1 MVNSVTLSSLE
12 SAVLAW
18 LEDSDFAE
26 ATIVDEMADGTVC
39 IHYWHTD
46 HFYSVLIV
54 LNHLTAPTVVNLIA
68 ALPGYLE
75 AYQRRTIAESM
86 AEGLSEAEAQG
97 AAYGFPTVVAICAP
111 FDAIDD
117 GGYEAYQRATGT
129 FDQPL
134 VVAMQDG
141 DAWEFH
147 EEEVQ

>member
-1 MVNSVTLSSLE
+1 MNSGILSSLE
-12 SAVLAW
+12 AAALEW
-18 LEDSDFAE
+18 LEDSGSTE
-26 ATIVDEMADGTVC
+26 ATTVDTMEDGTVC

-46 HFYSVLIV
+46 HFNGALIV
-54 LNHLTAPTVVNLIA
+54 LDRLTAPRVVNLIA

-75 AYQRRTIAESM
+75 ARQQREKADAIA
-86 AEGLSEAEAQG
+86 AGLSEADADD
-97 AAYGFPTVVAICAP
+97 AARSFPTLVAICAP

-141 DAWEFH
+141 DVWEFH